1 MNPVKTNDGYTV
13 VIFRG
18 TTAPPLRFSIPRKAI
33 RGILAVV
40 VVFVVAELAFL
51 TQYVIQTS
59 EVWELRSLRQEQ
71 VGIRAQTAAFAT
83 SVDDLKRR
91 LITMKEINQRLR
103 IMMGIDTQKEE
114 AFSGKG
120 GIDLPLNAFE
130 GQTDTVNPSATHEGQ
145 EGQTSLEEA
154 AQAQKAVDSTRLDHA
169 LKTLSEAMDREERSL
184 DEISK
189 VANDRI
195 ARLGATPSI
204 RPVQGWV
211 TSGFGPRM
219 SPFTGQMAMHDGLDI
234 GAPMNAPVKAPAA
247 GRISVV
253 GYDPKMGN
261 VVNIDHGYG
270 IETQFGHLAKIMV
283 RDGQKVKRGDLIALV
298 GSTGLSTGP
307 HVHYM
312 VKINGRPVNPQ
323 TYILE

>member
-1 MNPVKTNDGYTV
+1 MINPVKTNDGYTV

-18 TTAPPLRFSIPRKAI
+18 TTAPPLRFTIPQKVL
-33 RGILAVV
+33 RGALAAVA
-40 VVFVVAELAFL
+40 VFVVAELAFL
-51 TQYVIQTS
+51 TQYVIQTG
-59 EVWELRSLRQEQ
+59 EVWELRTLRQEQ
-71 VGIRAQTAAFAT
+71 VSIRAQTAAFANA
-83 SVDDLKRR
+83 VDDLKRR
-91 LITMKEINQRLR
+91 LGSMKEINQRLR
-103 IMMGIDTQKEE
+103 IMMGIDPQKDE
-114 AFSGKG
+114 ALSGKG
-120 GIDLPLNAFE
+120 GEDLPLNTFE
-130 GQTDTVNPSATHEGQ
+130 GQPEAVGAAGAQ
-145 EGQTSLEEA
+145 EGAGTSGESVSQE
-154 AQAQKAVDSTRLDHA
+154 QKADPTRLDHS
-169 LKTLSEAMDREERSL
+169 LKSLSQDMEREEQNL
-184 DEISK
+184 EEISK
-189 VANDRI
+189 VANERI
-195 ARLGATPSI
+195 ARLSATPSI
-204 RPVQGWV
+204 RPVQGWE

-270 IETQFGHLAKIMV
+270 VETQFGHLAKIMV

>member
-1 MNPVKTNDGYTV
+1 MNQVKATDGYTV

-18 TTAPPLRFSIPRKAI
+18 TTAPPIRFTIPRKFI
-33 RGILAVV
+33 RGALAIAI
-40 VVFVVAELAFL
+40 VFMVAELAFL
-51 TQYVIQTS
+51 TQYVIQTG
-59 EVWELRSLRQEQ
+59 EVWELRTLRQEQ
-71 VGIRAQTAAFAT
+71 VSIRAQTAAFAS

-91 LITMKEINQRLR
+91 LVGMKEINQRLR
-103 IMMGIDTQKEE
+103 IMMGIDAQKEE

-120 GIDLPLNAFE
+120 GLDLPLNTFE
-130 GQTDTVNPSATHEGQ
+130 GEAEMASPDQSQTVQDESGPGVLS
-145 EGQTSLEEA
+145 SR
-154 AQAQKAVDSTRLDHA
+154 VDPARLDYA
-169 LKTLSEAMDREERSL
+169 LKELAHAMEFEEHNL
-184 DEISK
+184 EQISK
-189 VANDRI
+189 VANERI
-195 ARLGATPSI
+195 TRLASTPSI
-204 RPVQGWV
+204 RPVQGWE

-219 SPFTGQMAMHDGLDI
+219 SPFTGQMAMHDGVDI

-247 GRISVV
+247 GRVTVV

-261 VVNIDHGYG
+261 VVNIEHGYG
-270 IETQFGHLAKIMV
+270 IETQYGHLAKIMV

-312 VKINGRPVNPQ
+312 VKINGRPVNPK

>member
-1 MNPVKTNDGYTV
+1 MNVVKSNEDYTV

-18 TTAPPLRFSIPRKAI
+18 TMAPPLRFSIPRKVV
-33 RGILAVV
+33 RGILAIVI
-40 VVFVVAELAFL
+40 VFVVAELAFL
-51 TQYVIQTS
+51 TQYVVQAG
-59 EVWELRSLRQEQ
+59 EVWELRGLRQEQ
-71 VGIRAQTAAFAT
+71 VSIRAQTAAFAN

-91 LITMKEINQRLR
+91 LLNMREINQRLR
-103 IMMGIDTQKEE
+103 VMMGIDAQKSEDLLD
-114 AFSGKG
+114 GKG
-120 GIDLPLNAFE
+120 GIDLPLPPPGSQNDQAGPE
-130 GQTDTVNPSATHEGQ
+130 AQSQGGDAPDADSLNLLRKEDSA
-145 EGQTSLEEA
+145 
-154 AQAQKAVDSTRLDHA
+154 RLDQA
-169 LKTLSEAMDREERSL
+169 LKGLDRAMEREEQSL
-184 DEISK
+184 QEISK
-189 VANDRI
+189 VANERL

-219 SPFTGQMAMHDGLDI
+219 SPFTGQMAMHDGVDI
-234 GAPMNAPVKAPAA
+234 GAPMNSVVKAPAA
-247 GRISVV
+247 GRVSVV

-261 VVNIDHGYG
+261 LVNIDHGYG

-298 GSTGLSTGP
+298 GNTGLSTGP

-312 VKINGRPVNPQ
+312 VKVNGRPVNPQ

>member
-1 MNPVKTNDGYTV
+1 MNPVKNNDGYTI

-18 TTAPPLRFSIPRKAI
+18 TTAPPLRFSIPRKVI
-33 RGILAVV
+33 RGVLAVAI
-40 VVFVVAELAFL
+40 VFVVAELAFL
-51 TQYVIQTS
+51 TQYVVQTG

-71 VGIRAQTAAFAT
+71 VSIRAQTAAFAN

-91 LITMKEINQRLR
+91 LISMKEINQRLR
-103 IMMGIDTQKEE
+103 IMMGIDTQKEDVLG
-114 AFSGKG
+114 GKG

-130 GQTDTVNPSATHEGQ
+130 GQTDTISLEASKEDQATVGEPSAQNHKE
-145 EGQTSLEEA
+145 
-154 AQAQKAVDSTRLDHA
+154 DSARLDHA
-169 LKTLSEAMDREERSL
+169 LKTLSQAMDLEEHSL
-184 DEISK
+184 EEISN
-189 VANDRI
+189 VANE
-195 ARLGATPSI
+195 RLAKLSATPSI
-204 RPVQGWV
+204 RPVQGWL

-219 SPFTGQMAMHDGLDI
+219 SPFTGQMAMHDGVDI
-234 GAPMNAPVKAPAA
+234 GAPMNAPVKAPAS
-247 GRISVV
+247 GRVSVV

-270 IETQFGHLAKIMV
+270 IETQYGHLSKIMV

-312 VKINGRPVNPQ
+312 VKVNGRPVNPQ